1 MKIGYAH
8 AYNDRGRCKK
18 IIKDYQGAIEDF
30 NTAIELKDD
39 DVEFY
44 FNRGNCKYD
53 MRDFR
58 GATHDFD
65 LAINLKDDVPE
76 FYINRGNSYK
86 TIGET

>member
-1 MKIGYAH
+1 
-8 AYNDRGRCKK
+8 
-18 IIKDYQGAIEDF
+18 
-30 NTAIELKDD
+30 
-39 DVEFY
+39 
-44 FNRGNCKYD
+44 